1 MSKYKNNIRDEI
13 HTPDS
18 IDKLIH
24 EPARLNIMTHLYV
37 VESADFLFMMRQTGL
52 TFGNLSAHMSK
63 LEEAGYI
70 DIIKEFVG
78 KKPHTMLKNSSMNFK
93 RLEDERK
100 TNSWCIIGNRDRDSI
115 NRCYFNV
122 VWNSSCF
129 LEKYHS
135 YSRDDFNCFI

>member
-1 MSKYKNNIRDEI
+1 VSKGKNNIIDDI
-13 HTPDS
+13 YTPNS

-24 EPARLNIMTHLYV
+24 EPARLNIMTRLYV

-78 KKPHTMLKNSSMNFK
+78 KKPHTMLKLTEKGRRAF
-93 RLEDERK
+93 DDYRK
-100 TNSWCIIGNRDRDSI
+100 KMKQF
-115 NRCYFNV
+115 FNE
-122 VWNSSCF
+122 
-129 LEKYHS
+129 L
-135 YSRDDFNCFI
+135 